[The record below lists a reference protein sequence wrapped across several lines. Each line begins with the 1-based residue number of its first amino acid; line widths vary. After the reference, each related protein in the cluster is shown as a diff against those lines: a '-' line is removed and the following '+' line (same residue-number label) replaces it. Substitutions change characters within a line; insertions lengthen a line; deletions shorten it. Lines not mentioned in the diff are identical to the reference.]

1 MTVHK
6 PLITFQRV
14 PVRPRRDVW
23 TAERQVAFI
32 RKLANCGGVPPR
44 PHLAMGREPAAR
56 NRLPRARA
64 WDREL
69 CELSPPARRAARA
82 LRRPCEA
89 RDAGT
94 VWVKGEW
101 S

>member
-44 PHLAMGREPAAR
+44 PPLAMGREPAAR

-64 WDREL
+64 RETVNFVNFR
-69 CELSPPARRAARA
+69 PRQGG
-82 LRRPCEA
+82 LR
-89 RDAGT
+89 GH
-94 VWVKGEW
+94 
-101 S
+101 

>member
-56 NRLPRARA
+56 NRLPRA
-64 WDREL
+64 
-69 CELSPPARRAARA
+69 SAR
-82 LRRPCEA
+82 
-89 RDAGT
+89 GT
-94 VWVKGEW
+94 VNFVNFRPRQGGLRGH
-101 S
+101 

>member
-44 PHLAMGREPAAR
+44 PHLAIWAVNPPPGTGSHA
-56 NRLPRARA
+56 RAR
-64 WDREL
+64 
-69 CELSPPARRAARA
+69 
-82 LRRPCEA
+82 
-89 RDAGT
+89 GT
-94 VWVKGEW
+94 VNFVNFRPRQGGLRGH
-101 S
+101 